1 VKDPWPAASTA
12 AGQKSR
18 FLPDGAA
25 RHVNVSGG
33 SERSQEVLMRRIFA
47 SARDGRGFDFV
58 LVGVPFAFLFA
69 LAGLPLIY
77 NILMSFQ
84 EVDMFSLGSV
94 IRPFVGM
101 DNYVA
106 LFRQPETWPILTN
119 TLIFVVGSIAGQFLI
134 GFGLALFFWTNF
146 PGASWLRGLF
156 LVSWVMPGLVV
167 GAIWNWIL
175 SGDFGVL
182 NFFLRES
189 GLITANIFWRSDP
202 SFSLWAVIIANIWL
216 GTSFNMILLSV
227 GLSAIPGDLYE
238 AADMDGANAW
248 QRFWTITL
256 PMMRSTIGAIVAL
269 GLIFT
274 LQQFDLFA
282 AITDGGPNNS
292 SNVAQYWAWDL
303 SFRQYDFGRGATI
316 SVIMTVF
323 VMFAAAV
330 YVRST
335 RHEVRG

>member
-1 VKDPWPAASTA
+1 MKKLFS
-12 AGQKSR
+12 S
-18 FLPDGAA
+18 
-25 RHVNVSGG
+25 VS
-33 SERSQEVLMRRIFA
+33 
-47 SARDGRGFDFV
+47 DGRGFDIV
-58 LVGVPFAFLFA
+58 LVAFPLGFLFVM
-69 LAGLPLIY
+69 AGLPLIY
-77 NILMSFQ
+77 NIVMSFQ
-84 EVDMFSLGSV
+84 EVDMFSLGTFV
-94 IRPFVGM
+94 RPFVGFK
-101 DNYVA
+101 NYVD
-106 LFRQPETWPILTN
+106 LFKQPETLPILMN
-119 TLIFVVGSIAGQFLI
+119 TVTFVVASIAGQFAI
-134 GFGLALFFWTNF
+134 GFGLALFFWVNF
-146 PGASWLRGLF
+146 PGATWLRGLF

-189 GLITANIFWRSDP
+189 VLISGNIFWRSDAN
-202 SFSLWAVIIANIWL
+202 FSLWAVVIANIWL

-227 GLSAIPGDLYE
+227 GLASIPGDLYE
-238 AADMDGANAW
+238 AAELDGANAW
-248 QRFWTITL
+248 QRFYTITL
-256 PMMRSTIGAIVAL
+256 PMMRSTIGAIVSL

-303 SFRQYDFGRGATI
+303 SFRQYDFGKGATI
-316 SVIMTVF
+316 SVIMIVF
-323 VMFAAAV
+323 VMLASVV

>member
-1 VKDPWPAASTA
+1 MKKLFS
-12 AGQKSR
+12 S
-18 FLPDGAA
+18 F
-25 RHVNVSGG
+25 S
-33 SERSQEVLMRRIFA
+33 
-47 SARDGRGFDFV
+47 DGRGFDLI
-58 LVGVPFAFLFA
+58 LVAFPLGFLFVM
-69 LAGLPLIY
+69 AGLPLIY
-77 NILMSFQ
+77 NIVMSFQ
-84 EVDMFSLGSV
+84 EVDMFSLGSFV
-94 IRPFVGM
+94 RPFVGFK
-101 DNYVA
+101 NYID
-106 LFRQPETWPILTN
+106 LFRQPETLPILFN
-119 TLIFVVGSIAGQFLI
+119 TVTFVVTSIAGQFAI
-134 GFGLALFFWTNF
+134 GFGLALFFWVNF
-146 PGASWLRGLF
+146 PGATWLRGLF

-189 GLITANIFWRSDP
+189 GMISGNIFWRSDAN
-202 SFSLWAVIIANIWL
+202 FSLWAVVIANIWL

-227 GLSAIPGDLYE
+227 GLASIPGDLYE
-238 AADMDGANAW
+238 AAELDGANAW
-248 QRFWTITL
+248 QRFYTITL
-256 PMMRSTIGAIVAL
+256 PMMRSTIGAIISL

-303 SFRQYDFGRGATI
+303 SFRQYDFGKGATI
-316 SVIMTVF
+316 SVIMIVF
-323 VMFAAAV
+323 VMLASVV

>member
-1 VKDPWPAASTA
+1 MKKLFS
-12 AGQKSR
+12 S
-18 FLPDGAA
+18 
-25 RHVNVSGG
+25 VS
-33 SERSQEVLMRRIFA
+33 
-47 SARDGRGFDFV
+47 DGRGFDIV
-58 LVGVPFAFLFA
+58 LVALPLSFLF
-69 LAGLPLIY
+69 LMAGLPLIY
-77 NILMSFQ
+77 NIVMSFQ
-84 EVDMFSLGSV
+84 EVDMFSLGTFV
-94 IRPFVGM
+94 RPFVGFR
-101 DNYVA
+101 NYID
-106 LFRQPETWPILTN
+106 LFRQPETLPILAN
-119 TLIFVVGSIAGQFLI
+119 TVTFVVASIAGQFII
-134 GFGLALFFWTNF
+134 GFGLALFFWVNF
-146 PGASWLRGLF
+146 PGATWLRGLF

-189 GLITANIFWRSDP
+189 GLISGNIFWRSDAN
-202 SFSLWAVIIANIWL
+202 FSLWAVVIANIWL

-227 GLSAIPGDLYE
+227 GLASIPGDLYE
-238 AADMDGANAW
+238 AAELDGANAW
-248 QRFWTITL
+248 QRFYTITL
-256 PMMRSTIGAIVAL
+256 PMMRSTIGAIVSL

-316 SVIMTVF
+316 SVIMIVF
-323 VMFAAAV
+323 VMLASV
-330 YVRST
+330 IYVRST

>member
-1 VKDPWPAASTA
+1 MKKLFS
-12 AGQKSR
+12 S
-18 FLPDGAA
+18 
-25 RHVNVSGG
+25 VS
-33 SERSQEVLMRRIFA
+33 
-47 SARDGRGFDFV
+47 DGRGFDLI
-58 LVGVPFAFLFA
+58 LVAFPLGFLFVM
-69 LAGLPLIY
+69 AGLPLIY
-77 NILMSFQ
+77 NIVMSFQ
-84 EVDMFSLGSV
+84 EVYMFSLGTFV
-94 IRPFVGM
+94 RPFVGFK
-101 DNYVA
+101 NYID
-106 LFRQPETWPILTN
+106 LFRQPETLPILFN
-119 TLIFVVGSIAGQFLI
+119 TVTFVVTSIAGQFAI
-134 GFGLALFFWTNF
+134 GFGLALFFWVNF
-146 PGASWLRGLF
+146 PGATWLRGLF

-189 GLITANIFWRSDP
+189 GMISGNIFWRSDAN
-202 SFSLWAVIIANIWL
+202 FSLWAVVIANIWL

-227 GLSAIPGDLYE
+227 GLASIPGDLYE
-238 AADMDGANAW
+238 AAELDGANAW
-248 QRFWTITL
+248 QRFYTITL
-256 PMMRSTIGAIVAL
+256 PMMRSTIGAIISL

-303 SFRQYDFGRGATI
+303 SFRQYDFGKGATI
-316 SVIMTVF
+316 SVIMIVF
-323 VMFAAAV
+323 VMLASVV

>member
-1 VKDPWPAASTA
+1 
-12 AGQKSR
+12 
-18 FLPDGAA
+18 
-25 RHVNVSGG
+25 
-33 SERSQEVLMRRIFA
+33 
-47 SARDGRGFDFV
+47 
-58 LVGVPFAFLFA
+58 
-69 LAGLPLIY
+69 
-77 NILMSFQ
+77 
-84 EVDMFSLGSV
+84 MFSLGTFV
-94 IRPFVGM
+94 RPFVGFK
-101 DNYVA
+101 NYVD
-106 LFRQPETWPILTN
+106 LFRQPETLPILFN
-119 TLIFVVGSIAGQFLI
+119 TVTFVVASIAGQFAI
-134 GFGLALFFWTNF
+134 GFGLALFFWVNF
-146 PGASWLRGLF
+146 PGATWLRGLF

-189 GLITANIFWRSDP
+189 GLVSGNIFWRSDAN
-202 SFSLWAVIIANIWL
+202 FSLWAVVIANIWL

-227 GLSAIPGDLYE
+227 GLASIPGDLYE
-238 AADMDGANAW
+238 AAELDGANAW
-248 QRFWTITL
+248 QRFYTITL
-256 PMMRSTIGAIVAL
+256 PMMRSTIGAIVSL

-303 SFRQYDFGRGATI
+303 SFRQYDFGKGATI
-316 SVIMTVF
+316 SVIMIVF
-323 VMFAAAV
+323 VMLASIV

>member
-1 VKDPWPAASTA
+1 MKKLFS
-12 AGQKSR
+12 S
-18 FLPDGAA
+18 
-25 RHVNVSGG
+25 VS
-33 SERSQEVLMRRIFA
+33 
-47 SARDGRGFDFV
+47 DGRGFDLI
-58 LVGVPFAFLFA
+58 LVAFPLGFLFVM
-69 LAGLPLIY
+69 AGLPLIY
-77 NILMSFQ
+77 NIVMSFQ
-84 EVDMFSLGSV
+84 EVDMFSLGTFV
-94 IRPFVGM
+94 RPFVGFK
-101 DNYVA
+101 NYID
-106 LFRQPETWPILTN
+106 LFRQPEPLPILFN
-119 TLIFVVGSIAGQFLI
+119 TVTFVVTSIAGQFAI
-134 GFGLALFFWTNF
+134 GFGLALFFWVNF
-146 PGASWLRGLF
+146 PGATWLRGLF

-189 GLITANIFWRSDP
+189 GMISGNIFWRSDAN
-202 SFSLWAVIIANIWL
+202 FSLWAVVIANIWL

-227 GLSAIPGDLYE
+227 GLASIPGDLYE
-238 AADMDGANAW
+238 AAELDGANAW
-248 QRFWTITL
+248 QRFYTITL
-256 PMMRSTIGAIVAL
+256 PMMRSTIGAIISL

-303 SFRQYDFGRGATI
+303 SFRQYDFGKGATI
-316 SVIMTVF
+316 SVIMIVF
-323 VMFAAAV
+323 VMLASVV

>member
-1 VKDPWPAASTA
+1 MKKLFS
-12 AGQKSR
+12 S
-18 FLPDGAA
+18 
-25 RHVNVSGG
+25 VS
-33 SERSQEVLMRRIFA
+33 
-47 SARDGRGFDFV
+47 DGRGFDIV
-58 LVGVPFAFLFA
+58 LVAFPLGFLFVM
-69 LAGLPLIY
+69 AGLPLIY
-77 NILMSFQ
+77 NIVMSFQ
-84 EVDMFSLGSV
+84 EVDMFSLGTFV
-94 IRPFVGM
+94 RPFV
-101 DNYVA
+101 DFKNYID
-106 LFRQPETWPILTN
+106 LFRQPETLPILFN
-119 TLIFVVGSIAGQFLI
+119 TVTFVVASIAGQFAI
-134 GFGLALFFWTNF
+134 GFGLALFFWVNF
-146 PGASWLRGLF
+146 PGATWLRGLF

-189 GLITANIFWRSDP
+189 GLISGNIFWRSDAN
-202 SFSLWAVIIANIWL
+202 FSLWAVVIANIWL

-227 GLSAIPGDLYE
+227 GLASIPGDLYE
-238 AADMDGANAW
+238 AAELDGANAW
-248 QRFWTITL
+248 QRFYTITL
-256 PMMRSTIGAIVAL
+256 PMMRSTIGAIVSL

-303 SFRQYDFGRGATI
+303 SFRQNDFGKGATI
-316 SVIMTVF
+316 SVIMIVF
-323 VMFAAAV
+323 VMLASIV